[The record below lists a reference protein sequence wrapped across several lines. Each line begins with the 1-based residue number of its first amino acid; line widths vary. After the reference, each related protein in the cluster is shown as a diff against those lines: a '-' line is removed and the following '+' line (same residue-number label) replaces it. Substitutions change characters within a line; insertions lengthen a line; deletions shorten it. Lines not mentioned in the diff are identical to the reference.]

1 MQKASFERRQK
12 QDDKNSEWK
21 VEEIARVAGGICERV
36 PWLLAAL
43 AKIPSPQ
50 AIEENTAEWRYLFK
64 TIVQVILKVF
74 RWDLNRLL
82 GLPVNSHISRNPMRS
97 LLS

>member
-1 MQKASFERRQK
+1 MQKASFERQQK

-36 PWLLAAL
+36 PWFLAAL

-50 AIEENTAEWRYLFK
+50 AIEENTTE
-64 TIVQVILKVF
+64 
-74 RWDLNRLL
+74 
-82 GLPVNSHISRNPMRS
+82 
-97 LLS
+97 

>member
-36 PWLLAAL
+36 PWFLAAL
-43 AKIPSPQ
+43 AKIPSPSPQ
-50 AIEENTAEWRYLFK
+50 AIEENTTE
-64 TIVQVILKVF
+64 
-74 RWDLNRLL
+74 
-82 GLPVNSHISRNPMRS
+82 
-97 LLS
+97 